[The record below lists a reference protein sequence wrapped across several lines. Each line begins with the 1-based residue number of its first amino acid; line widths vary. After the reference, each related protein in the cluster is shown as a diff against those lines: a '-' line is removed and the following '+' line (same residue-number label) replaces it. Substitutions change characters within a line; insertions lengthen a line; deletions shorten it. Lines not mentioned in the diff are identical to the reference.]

1 LLYNNSTIGF
11 DKVSSMTDNEDFF
24 RNAIA
29 KIVSDTN
36 VTERLVLTATNMLI
50 YLDHKFAK
58 QKTHVIENIELDS
71 FRVDISIDKRSSS
84 KFTVCVYE
92 NSFLRAQIEDIND
105 TPKKFYRAVSTS
117 TKSLVIELINL
128 LHLKRYDKRSNS
140 FETIL
145 GTAEVE
151 FLNSCLPEG
160 TLDYL
165 KCSVCLDYYN
175 NHSDI
180 FSCSH
185 TLCLPCQQK
194 FVRGRLSCPLCRAKF
209 VGLPQEEDDEED
221 EDEDEDDSSSE
232 ESYDHEEEEDIAIV
246 NFLYLVDDAEET
258 EDNTTLVSP
267 VLGENVVNSSS
278 NEDQNN

>member
-1 LLYNNSTIGF
+1 
-11 DKVSSMTDNEDFF
+11 MTDNEDFF
-24 RNAIA
+24 RNAIT

-92 NSFLRAQIEDIND
+92 NRFLREQIEDTND

-117 TKSLVIELINL
+117 TKSLVIELIDL

-175 NHSDI
+175 NHSEI

-194 FVRGRLSCPLCRAKF
+194 FVRGKLSCPLCRAKF
-209 VGLPQEEDDEED
+209 GLLQEEEDDED
-221 EDEDEDDSSSE
+221 EDEDFDYDDDSSSE
-232 ESYDHEEEEDIAIV
+232 ESYDQEEEEDIAIV
-246 NFLYLVDDAEET
+246 NFLYLVDDEEET
-258 EDNTTLVSP
+258 EDNNTTLVSP